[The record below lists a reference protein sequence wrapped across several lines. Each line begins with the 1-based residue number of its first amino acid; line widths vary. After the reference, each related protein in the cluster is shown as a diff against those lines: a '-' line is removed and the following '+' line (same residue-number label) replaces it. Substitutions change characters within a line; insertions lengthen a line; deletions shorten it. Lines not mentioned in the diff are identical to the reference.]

1 MKLNLFKF
9 LGNRAEQ
16 SALKSV
22 IESKLKDFEE
32 NLSYVK
38 IDWKKSPREFEKM
51 KSNELIALKQAVNC
65 LNGYIKE
72 IKIKFEISSDVLG
85 VLNKI
90 ENLSNSVLEIANVDN
105 MVKIFKDRGM
115 ERWDEKKEG
124 PFVIEPMSSALHN
137 EMQHL
142 WVQIHKLR
150 TADFNSILSDK
161 LETDSK

>member
-1 MKLNLFKF
+1 MKLNPFKF

-32 NLSYVK
+32 NLSYAK
-38 IDWKKSPREFEKM
+38 LDWKKSPREFEKM

-90 ENLSNSVLEIANVDN
+90 ENLSNSVLEIA
-105 MVKIFKDRGM
+105 KIIEKFLKQKIAEKHGMIFSLPTMSRLSQMSGWKD
-115 ERWDEKKEG
+115 
-124 PFVIEPMSSALHN
+124 
-137 EMQHL
+137 
-142 WVQIHKLR
+142 
-150 TADFNSILSDK
+150 
-161 LETDSK
+161 